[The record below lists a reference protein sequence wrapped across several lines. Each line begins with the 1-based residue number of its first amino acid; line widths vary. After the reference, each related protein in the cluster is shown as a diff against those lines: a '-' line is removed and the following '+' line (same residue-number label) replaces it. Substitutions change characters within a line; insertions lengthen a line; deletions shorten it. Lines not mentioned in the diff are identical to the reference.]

1 MGYDL
6 VRVQVTGKDRI
17 TMQIMAERCD
27 GQAMTV
33 EDCAAISREISPV
46 LDIEDPLA
54 DAYSLEVS
62 SPGIDR
68 PLVFRKDYERYAGFE
83 ITAEATRPIENRRK
97 FQGKLLGLEGDLVLI
112 RLGEETAQ
120 IPFEDIRKA
129 KLVITDE
136 LLESHAR
143 LQA

>member
-6 VRVQVTGKDRI
+6 VRVQITGKDHI

-27 GQAMTV
+27 EKAMTV
-33 EDCAAISREISPV
+33 DDCAAISREISPI

-83 ITAEATRPIENRRK
+83 ISAEASRPIADQRK
-97 FQGKLLGLEGDLVLI
+97 FRGKLLGLEGDSVLI
-112 RLGEETAQ
+112 RQGDVTTE
-120 IPFEDIRKA
+120 IPFDDIRKA
-129 KLVITDE
+129 KLVVTDE